1 MQVNMSVFL
10 PVTAAVTTSR
20 IGFGYLFASVLL
32 ILSSCAQTPLQMNY
46 FIDESL
52 QKSAPLWPDL
62 PEVPR
67 YRYAGQLL
75 GGKNF
80 SEIVSQEPGAF
91 SKVLKWITG
100 LDDKNASDKFSL
112 VRPQSGMVAGNRTYV
127 TDIGR
132 GAVFVFDRAVAELKI
147 WTLAD
152 MGVAFV
158 SPIGITQGP
167 EQTVLVADS
176 ELKRIVRLSA
186 DGTPLGSFGMG
197 QLSRPTGI
205 TRDATS
211 GQVFVVDTHA
221 HNIKVFDDQGNMLRT
236 IGKRGMAEG
245 EFNSPT
251 HITINQNKLYVSD
264 TLNARVQVLSLDGK
278 AVTSV
283 GKRGL
288 YLGNMTRPK
297 GVAVGADGNIHIV
310 ESYYDHLLVYDEAG
324 NFLLPI
330 GGSGNNVGQFYLPAG
345 AWSDDQG
352 RIYVADMYNG
362 RVIIFQY
369 LGS

>member
-1 MQVNMSVFL
+1 MPVSTSVLL
-10 PVTAAVTTSR
+10 PVNLSVIINRSAY
-20 IGFGYLFASVLL
+20 GFLFASVLL
-32 ILSSCAQTPLQMNY
+32 MLSSCAQVPMQMNY
-46 FIDESL
+46 FIDETL

-80 SEIVSQEPGAF
+80 SEIVSQEPGTF
-91 SKVLKWITG
+91 SKVLKWIAG
-100 LDDKNASDKFSL
+100 LDDENTSDKFSL
-112 VRPQSGMVAGNRTYV
+112 LRPQSGMVAGNRTYV

-132 GAVFVFDRAVAELKI
+132 AAVFVFDRAVAKLKI

-167 EQTVLVADS
+167 GQTVLVADS
-176 ELKRIVRLSA
+176 ELKRIVRLSI
-186 DGTPLGSFGMG
+186 DGSPLGSFGMG

-205 TRDATS
+205 TRDAAS

-221 HNIKVFDDQGNMLRT
+221 HDIKVFDDQGKLLRT
-236 IGKRGMAEG
+236 IGKRGLAEG

-251 HITINQNKLYVSD
+251 HITISQNKLYVSD

-278 AVTSV
+278 PITSV

-297 GVAVGADGNIHIV
+297 GVAVGSDGNIHVV
-310 ESYYDHLLVYDEAG
+310 ESYYDHLLVYDEEG
-324 NFLLPI
+324 KFLLPI
-330 GGSGNNVGQFYLPAG
+330 GGTGINVGQFYLPAG

>member
-1 MQVNMSVFL
+1 MPVNLSVIINRSAYGFLFAVVFL
-10 PVTAAVTTSR
+10 
-20 IGFGYLFASVLL
+20 L
-32 ILSSCAQTPLQMNY
+32 LSSCAQVPLQMNY
-46 FIDESL
+46 FIDETL
-52 QKSAPLWPDL
+52 QQSAPLWPDL

-67 YRYAGQLL
+67 YRYAGQLR

-80 SEIVSQEPGAF
+80 TAVEMQEPGVF
-91 SKVLKWITG
+91 SKVLKWIAG
-100 LDDKNASDKFSL
+100 LEDDSESDKFTL

-127 TDIGR
+127 TDAGR
-132 GAVFVFDRAVAELKI
+132 AAVFVFDRAVAQLQI

-152 MGVAFV
+152 MGVNFV
-158 SPIGITQGP
+158 SPVGITPGSG
-167 EQTVLVADS
+167 QTVLVADS

-186 DGTPLGSFGMG
+186 DGSPLGSFGAG

-205 TRDATS
+205 TRDAVS

-221 HNIKVFDDQGNMLRT
+221 HDIKVFDDDGNLLRT
-236 IGKRGMAEG
+236 IGKRGTAEG

-251 HITINQNKLYVSD
+251 HIALSRNKLYVSD

-278 AVTSV
+278 PVSAV

-297 GVAVGADGNIHIV
+297 GVAVGTDGNIHIV

-324 NFLLPI
+324 KFLLPI
-330 GGSGNNVGQFYLPAG
+330 GGTGNNIGQFYLPAG

-352 RIYVADMYNG
+352 RIYVADMYNA

>member
-1 MQVNMSVFL
+1 MRITIPMISV
-10 PVTAAVTTSR
+10 VTLNTAS
-20 IGFGYLFASVLL
+20 IGFLFVVTLL
-32 ILSSCAQTPLQMNY
+32 LLSACSQAPVRMNY

-52 QKSAPLWPDL
+52 QQSAPLWPDL

-80 SEIVSQEPGAF
+80 SEVEMQEPGVF
-91 SKVLKWITG
+91 SKALKWIAG
-100 LDDKNASDKFSL
+100 LSDDNGSDRFSL

-127 TDIGR
+127 TDVGR
-132 GAVFVFDRAVAELKI
+132 AAIFVFDHSVAELLI

-152 MGVAFV
+152 KSVDFI
-158 SPIGITQGP
+158 SPIGITAGP
-167 EQTVLVADS
+167 NQTVLVADS
-176 ELKRIVRLSA
+176 ELKRIVRLA
-186 DGTPLGSFGMG
+186 VDGSPLGSFGSG
-197 QLSRPTGI
+197 QLLRPTGLM
-205 TRDATS
+205 RDAAS
-211 GQVFVVDTHA
+211 GQIFVVDSHA
-221 HNIKVFDDQGNMLRT
+221 HDIKVFNDAGKLLRT
-236 IGKRGMAEG
+236 IGKPGVAKG

-251 HITINQNKLYVSD
+251 HIALSQNKLYVSD
-264 TLNARVQVLSLDGK
+264 TLNARVQILSFDGQP
-278 AVTSV
+278 VTAV

-288 YLGNMTRPK
+288 YVGNMTRPK
-297 GVAVGADGNIHIV
+297 GVAVGVDGNLHIV

-324 NFLLPI
+324 KFLLPI
-330 GGSGNNVGQFYLPAG
+330 GGTGNNIGQFYLPAG